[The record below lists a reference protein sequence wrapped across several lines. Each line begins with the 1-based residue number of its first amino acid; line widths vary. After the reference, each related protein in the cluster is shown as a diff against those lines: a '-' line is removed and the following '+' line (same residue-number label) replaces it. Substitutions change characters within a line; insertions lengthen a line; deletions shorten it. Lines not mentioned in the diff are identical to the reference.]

1 MAAVPQA
8 EGNFFGD
15 RVAQLARTLFP
26 STEDRP
32 DIVETAIGAGSF
44 DILVAA
50 LEAADL
56 VDALKGPGP
65 FTVFAPTDDAFKKLP
80 PELLRD
86 LLEPENKAILTDILT
101 FHVVGRDLM
110 AADVIKLQGAKT
122 LNGQFVGFQSR
133 NNIVKVENARV
144 ILPDVLASNGVIHA
158 IDTVLIPQMD
168 AGKDLVET
176 AFEAGR
182 FNTLITALR
191 AANLVETL
199 KTEGPFT
206 VFAPTDAA
214 FAKIPNRTLKYLL
227 DPQNV
232 GQLTSILTYHVV
244 PRKVMASDVVKL
256 KSLQTLNGKSFRI
269 TIRDGD
275 VYVGNAKIIRTD
287 ITASNGIIHVLDT
300 VLLP

>member
-1 MAAVPQA
+1 
-8 EGNFFGD
+8 
-15 RVAQLARTLFP
+15 
-26 STEDRP
+26 
-32 DIVETAIGAGSF
+32 
-44 DILVAA
+44 
-50 LEAADL
+50 
-56 VDALKGPGP
+56 
-65 FTVFAPTDDAFKKLP
+65 
-80 PELLRD
+80 
-86 LLEPENKAILTDILT
+86 
-101 FHVVGRDLM
+101 
-110 AADVIKLQGAKT
+110 
-122 LNGQFVGFQSR
+122 
-133 NNIVKVENARV
+133 
-144 ILPDVLASNGVIHA
+144 
-158 IDTVLIPQMD
+158 MD

-256 KSLQTLNGKSFRI
+256 KSLQTLNGKSFAI
-269 TIRDGD
+269 TIRGGD
-275 VYVGNAKIIRTD
+275 VYVDNAKIIRTD
-287 ITASNGIIHVLDT
+287 ITASNGVIHVLDT